1 MHRQKKSGKLIVFIN
16 YFHMSEQFQ
25 PEIKKADDVSRIEET
40 LNSRKIAQHD
50 REAFL
55 NNVIGSGKSGTIVTR
70 EGKNDLWIRKEKG
83 GVLK

>member
-1 MHRQKKSGKLIVFIN
+1 
-16 YFHMSEQFQ
+16 MSEQFQ

-40 LNSRKIAQHD
+40 LKSRKIAQHD

-55 NNVIGSGKSGTIVTR
+55 NNVIGGGKSGTIVTN
-70 EGKNDLWIRKEKG
+70 EGKNDLWIRKEKN